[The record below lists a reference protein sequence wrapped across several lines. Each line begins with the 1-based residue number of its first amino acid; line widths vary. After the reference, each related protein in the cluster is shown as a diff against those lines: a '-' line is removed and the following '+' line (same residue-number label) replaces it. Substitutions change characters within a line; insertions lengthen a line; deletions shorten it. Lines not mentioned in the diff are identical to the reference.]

1 MGVAR
6 SGSNRKLLSVLTA
19 YDNCVSMTQKV
30 TAIYPGSFD
39 PVTNGHLDIIDRG
52 RSIFDRV
59 IVAVSV
65 NLEKSPMFT
74 TEERMDMLR
83 DVTRQWDNV
92 EIDRFDGLLVDYA
105 TSRSASVILRGIRAV
120 TDFDYEFQ
128 MALMNRRLAGSIE
141 TVFLVPAE
149 AYEYL
154 SSSLVREVASLGG
167 AVGGLLP
174 PSVEDLLKAKVEAL
188 RDAD

>member
-1 MGVAR
+1 
-6 SGSNRKLLSVLTA
+6 
-19 YDNCVSMTQKV
+19 MTQKI

-74 TEERMDMLR
+74 TEERIEMLR
-83 DVTRQWDNV
+83 DVTSQWDNV
-92 EIDRFDGLLVDYA
+92 EIDQFDGLLVDYA

-167 AVGGLLP
+167 AVKGLLP
-174 PSVEDLLKAKVEAL
+174 RSVEDLLKEKIETL
-188 RDAD
+188 KDADKEL

>member
-1 MGVAR
+1 
-6 SGSNRKLLSVLTA
+6 
-19 YDNCVSMTQKV
+19 MTKEIS
-30 TAIYPGSFD
+30 AIYPGSFD
-39 PVTNGHLDIIDRG
+39 PVTNGHLDIVERG

-59 IVAVSV
+59 VVAVSV
-65 NLEKSPMFT
+65 NQDKNPLFT
-74 TEERMDMLR
+74 IEERIEMLR

-92 EIDRFDGLLVDYA
+92 EIDQFDGLLVDYA
-105 TSRSASVILRGIRAV
+105 TSRGATVILRGIRAV

-154 SSSLVREVASLGG
+154 SSSLVKEVASLGG
-167 AVGGLLP
+167 TVSGLLP
-174 PSVEDLLKAKVEAL
+174 LLVEELLSAKLEAL
-188 RDAD
+188 TDADKEL

>member
-1 MGVAR
+1 
-6 SGSNRKLLSVLTA
+6 
-19 YDNCVSMTQKV
+19 MTQV
-30 TAIYPGSFD
+30 ISAIYPGSFD
-39 PVTNGHLDIIDRG
+39 PVTNGHLDIIERG

-59 IVAVSV
+59 VVAVSV
-65 NLEKSPMFT
+65 NQEKSPLFT
-74 TEERMDMLR
+74 TEERIEMLR

-92 EIDRFDGLLVDYA
+92 EIDQFDGLLVDYA
-105 TSRSASVILRGIRAV
+105 NSRGATVILRGIRAV

-154 SSSLVREVASLGG
+154 SSSLVKEVASLGG
-167 AVGGLLP
+167 TVSGLLP
-174 PSVEDLLKAKVEAL
+174 TLVEELLNAKLKALTA
-188 RDAD
+188 ADKEL

>member
-1 MGVAR
+1 
-6 SGSNRKLLSVLTA
+6 
-19 YDNCVSMTQKV
+19 MTQEIS
-30 TAIYPGSFD
+30 AIYPGSFD
-39 PVTNGHLDIIDRG
+39 PVTNGHLDIVERG

-59 IVAVSV
+59 VVAVSV
-65 NLEKSPMFT
+65 NQDKNPLFT
-74 TEERMDMLR
+74 IEERIEMLR

-92 EIDRFDGLLVDYA
+92 EIDQFDGLLVDYA
-105 TSRSASVILRGIRAV
+105 TSRGASVILRGIRAV

-154 SSSLVREVASLGG
+154 SSSLVKEVASLGG
-167 AVGGLLP
+167 TVSGLLP
-174 PSVEDLLKAKVEAL
+174 PLVEELLSAKLEAL
-188 RDAD
+188 KDADKEL

>member
-1 MGVAR
+1 
-6 SGSNRKLLSVLTA
+6 
-19 YDNCVSMTQKV
+19 MTQEIS
-30 TAIYPGSFD
+30 AIYPGSFD
-39 PVTNGHLDIIDRG
+39 PVTNGHLDIVERG

-59 IVAVSV
+59 VVAVSV
-65 NLEKSPMFT
+65 NQDKNPLFT
-74 TEERMDMLR
+74 IEERIEMLR

-92 EIDRFDGLLVDYA
+92 EIDQFDGLLVDYA
-105 TSRSASVILRGIRAV
+105 TSRGASVILRGIRAV

-154 SSSLVREVASLGG
+154 SSSLVKEVASLGG
-167 AVGGLLP
+167 TVSGLLP
-174 PSVEDLLKAKVEAL
+174 LLVEELLSAKLEAL
-188 RDAD
+188 TDADKEL

>member
-1 MGVAR
+1 
-6 SGSNRKLLSVLTA
+6 
-19 YDNCVSMTQKV
+19 MTQQIS
-30 TAIYPGSFD
+30 AIYPGSFD
-39 PVTNGHLDIIDRG
+39 PVTNGHLDIVDRG

-65 NLEKSPMFT
+65 NQDKSPMFT
-74 TEERMDMLR
+74 TEERIEMLR

-92 EIDRFDGLLVDYA
+92 EIDQFDGLLVGYA
-105 TSRSASVILRGIRAV
+105 ASRDASVILRGIRAV

-128 MALMNRRLAGSIE
+128 MALMNRRLAGAIE

-154 SSSLVREVASLGG
+154 SSSLVKEVASLGG
-167 AVGGLLP
+167 SVSGLLP
-174 PSVEDLLKAKVEAL
+174 PLVEELLSAKLKALKNTDREL
-188 RDAD
+188 

>member
-1 MGVAR
+1 
-6 SGSNRKLLSVLTA
+6 
-19 YDNCVSMTQKV
+19 MTQQIS
-30 TAIYPGSFD
+30 AIYPGSFD
-39 PVTNGHLDIIDRG
+39 PVTNGHLDIIERG

-59 IVAVSV
+59 VVAVSV
-65 NLEKSPMFT
+65 NQDKSPLFT
-74 TEERMDMLR
+74 PEERIEMLR

-92 EIDRFDGLLVDYA
+92 EIDQFDGLLVDYA
-105 TSRSASVILRGIRAV
+105 TARGASVILRGIRAV

-154 SSSLVREVASLGG
+154 SSSLVKEVASLGG
-167 AVGGLLP
+167 TVSGLLP
-174 PSVEDLLKAKVEAL
+174 PLVEELLSAKLETL
-188 RDAD
+188 TDADKEL

>member
-1 MGVAR
+1 
-6 SGSNRKLLSVLTA
+6 
-19 YDNCVSMTQKV
+19 MTQQIS
-30 TAIYPGSFD
+30 AIYPGSFD

-65 NLEKSPMFT
+65 NQDKSPMFT
-74 TEERMDMLR
+74 TEERIEMLR

-92 EIDRFDGLLVDYA
+92 EIDQFDGLLVGYA
-105 TSRSASVILRGIRAV
+105 ASRDASVILRGIRAV

-128 MALMNRRLAGSIE
+128 MALMNRRLAGAIE

-154 SSSLVREVASLGG
+154 SSSLVKEVASLGG
-167 AVGGLLP
+167 SVSGLLP
-174 PSVEDLLKAKVEAL
+174 PLVEELLSAKLKALKDTDREL
-188 RDAD
+188 

>member
-1 MGVAR
+1 
-6 SGSNRKLLSVLTA
+6 
-19 YDNCVSMTQKV
+19 MTQQIS
-30 TAIYPGSFD
+30 AIYPGSFD
-39 PVTNGHLDIIDRG
+39 PVTNGHLDIIERG

-59 IVAVSV
+59 VVAVSV
-65 NLEKSPMFT
+65 NQDKSPLFT
-74 TEERMDMLR
+74 PEERIEMLR

-92 EIDRFDGLLVDYA
+92 EIDQFDGLLVDYA
-105 TSRSASVILRGIRAV
+105 NSRGATVILRGIRAV

-154 SSSLVREVASLGG
+154 SSSLVKEVASLGG
-167 AVGGLLP
+167 TVSGLLP
-174 PSVEDLLKAKVEAL
+174 PLVEELLSAKLETL
-188 RDAD
+188 TDADKEL